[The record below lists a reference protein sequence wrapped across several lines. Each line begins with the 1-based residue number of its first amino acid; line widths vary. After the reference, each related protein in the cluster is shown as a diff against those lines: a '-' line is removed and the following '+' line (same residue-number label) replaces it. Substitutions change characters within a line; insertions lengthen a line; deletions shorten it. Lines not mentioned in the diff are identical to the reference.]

1 MEEILGNGVQL
12 NVQIKVLGD
21 NDDHKYLQILI
32 LLYCSFFDIVN
43 ILLRRVCTVCEFNT
57 KKTTFSLRGLC
68 HDSRHDRIYVLE
80 KDGQNKP
87 FFKGLS
93 TSIIKWV
100 SLKCDLEKHE

>member
-1 MEEILGNGVQL
+1 MSIFV
-12 NVQIKVLGD
+12 
-21 NDDHKYLQILI
+21 
-32 LLYCSFFDIVN
+32 F
-43 ILLRRVCTVCEFNT
+43 RRVCTVCEFNT
-57 KKTTFSLRGLC
+57 KKTKFTLRGLC

-100 SLKCDLEKHE
+100 SLKYDIDKYE

>member
-1 MEEILGNGVQL
+1 M
-12 NVQIKVLGD
+12 
-21 NDDHKYLQILI
+21 
-32 LLYCSFFDIVN
+32 
-43 ILLRRVCTVCEFNT
+43 CEFNT

-100 SLKCDLEKHE
+100 SL